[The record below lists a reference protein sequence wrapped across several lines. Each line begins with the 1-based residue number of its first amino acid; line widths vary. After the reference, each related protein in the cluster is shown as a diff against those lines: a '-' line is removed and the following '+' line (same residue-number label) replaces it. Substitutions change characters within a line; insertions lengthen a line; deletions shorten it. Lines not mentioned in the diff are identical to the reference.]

1 MMIAKQGIIIT
12 HAIAL
17 TALLVMAMGWQAQ
30 VQKKSSQI
38 GFINSVESSFS
49 TPIALVP
56 SPLVPCDNRC
66 AETAL
71 L

>member
-38 GFINSVESSFS
+38 GFINSVESSFFDIDS
-49 TPIALVP
+49 ASPIASGTL
-56 SPLVPCDNRC
+56 R
-66 AETAL
+66 
-71 L
+71 